1 VEAEMVSYGV
11 ITGGAELMRWA
22 WPTLDQRFSVR
33 HQRETVPAVSASDGS
48 PKIIIGNHR
57 YKANLLQQY
66 PVDLVVVERGAH
78 TKPPTQLQREPWESL
93 VEGTSLAHRPKV
105 ILEVWVANAQLWSKG
120 PMCGASVSRWSRIGY
135 GSQCRL
141 VRATAIGGSI
151 CQSRLVIARV
161 QSARGYEW
169 TWDSLDRDP
178 DLIRPM
184 SNLLTPPGLVNRRLF
199 VPGKSPSSD
208 IPNCQ
213 TDPMPNRV
221 GSLIQTEHG
230 IRRLSIDEVA
240 RGLGVP
246 KGSESGISQLTLERT
261 TSVFLWEYLS
271 GSLQN
276 LRKDPNPCPSVSA
289 TRANTLKV
297 TEVVD
302 TRKGADV
309 PLFSWTPP
317 DLRVGSD
324 WYNKR
329 VANLSRASAGY
340 STSAEIFQDGIRRLA
355 LHRAN
360 YDDEG
365 PAPTWLQLLWWEFPP
380 EHWDDLRLGAR
391 QNFLVPPEP
400 QIHPNAPMDANMT
413 QAAADFVDELLTLG
427 VVRDID
433 EGQRV
438 LTTAPLFVVPKEGQ
452 EGQWRVIADML
463 RGGQNECVG
472 QDPVFLPRVSHMLDQ
487 MYTGGYSAVVD
498 LSKFFYNFPTHPD
511 DRPYLGLL
519 HPITDVLYSYFG
531 LAMGAGNSP
540 ALAGRYGL
548 SFVRLVKERFSEFS
562 GKGRANCYWTGLRDG
577 SFDPKLGYGFILE
590 DATGGSVHIWVWVD
604 DFLIHGPTYA
614 KTARALRFFLDTAVD
629 CGFLFHPK
637 KLILPAQ
644 EVKYCGFLF
653 DTREIPCLRIPV
665 PKRERALAICEY
677 LLDAPLERQWSRLS
691 LAVAAGVLESLSEA
705 TPRRLGHTY
714 LRHFHGVVHPPGI
727 GTGAEPYY
735 TVTSLNADV
744 RRELQWWAQF
754 LLVGEGRL
762 VRPRH
767 AATLIPTFGDG
778 SGTGTGGTFV
788 LPDGPLQMWR
798 GKWKP
803 AVYHFPSVWKE
814 LATLKETLLRLQ
826 QTGDREAAR
835 DTTVFYF
842 TDNSG
847 VYWIALSGSSRSPNL
862 QRLIEEIRLLELDLG
877 CYLQVIH
884 VPGLVLITQ
893 GTDGLSRGIWMS
905 SYHSLMDE
913 ARLTQAIFDPLP
925 FDPDLVREYLPL
937 LSPLCPC
944 SSWQYQVWSDPWE
957 ATRCFDNL
965 TVWFPPPEIARQA
978 LTFTLNLWVERPHTT
993 AALFFVPRVMEGS
1006 WRNLSRYVIEA
1017 GLVFPHLRELRF
1029 PPILPIPIVI
1039 LYLPAHTCSLGDRR
1053 SVDLPPRPPGHRWH
1067 REQAAHMRGLP
1078 PRLLPPG

>member
-1 VEAEMVSYGV
+1 MLFLRCTELGKQGVANSETSDGVVGGIEVRRGAVSVEAEMVSYGV

-276 LRKDPNPCPSVSA
+276 LRKDPSGRSSYQLPMSPPSDQTPGLREQA
-289 TRANTLKV
+289 TTPPFLWA
-297 TEVVD
+297 
-302 TRKGADV
+302 
-309 PLFSWTPP
+309 PP
-317 DLRVGSD
+317 DLSLGSK
-324 WYNKR
+324 WYNQR
-329 VANLSRASAGY
+329 VANLHKASETYTA
-340 STSAEIFQDGIRRLA
+340 STEIFQDGIRRLGV
-355 LHRAN
+355 HRAN
-360 YDDEG
+360 YNAEG
-365 PAPTWLQLLWWEFPP
+365 PAPVWLQLLWWEFPP
-380 EHWDDLRLGAR
+380 EHWESLRTGAR
-391 QNFLVPPEP
+391 QNFLASPESH
-400 QIHPNAPMDANMT
+400 IHPNAPMDADMT
-413 QAAADFVDELLTLG
+413 KAAADFVDELLDLG

-433 EGQRV
+433 EGKVV

-519 HPITDVLYSYFG
+519 HPVTEVLYSYFG

-540 ALAGRYGL
+540 ALAGKYGL
-548 SFVRLVKERFSEFS
+548 AFVRLVKERFSEFS

-577 SFDPKLGYGFILE
+577 SFDPELGYGFILE
-590 DATGGSVHIWVWVD
+590 DATGGCVHIWVWVD
-604 DFLIHGPTYA
+604 DFLLHGPSYE
-614 KTARALRFFLDTAVD
+614 KTARALRFFLDAAVD

-644 EVKYCGFLF
+644 VVKYCGFLF
-653 DTREIPCLRIPV
+653 DSCRIPCLRIPV

-677 LLDAPLERQWSRLS
+677 LLYAPLDQQWSRLS
-691 LAVAAGVLESLSEA
+691 LAVAAG
-705 TPRRLGHTY
+705 Y
-714 LRHFHGVVHPPGI
+714 HGIAYRSHPPSSW
-727 GTGAEPYY
+727 PY
-735 TVTSLNADV
+735 A
-744 RRELQWWAQF
+744 
-754 LLVGEGRL
+754 
-762 VRPRH
+762 
-767 AATLIPTFGDG
+767 
-778 SGTGTGGTFV
+778 
-788 LPDGPLQMWR
+788 
-798 GKWKP
+798 P
-803 AVYHFPSVWKE
+803 A
-814 LATLKETLLRLQ
+814 
-826 QTGDREAAR
+826 
-835 DTTVFYF
+835 
-842 TDNSG
+842 
-847 VYWIALSGSSRSPNL
+847 ALSF
-862 QRLIEEIRLLELDLG
+862 
-877 CYLQVIH
+877 
-884 VPGLVLITQ
+884 
-893 GTDGLSRGIWMS
+893 RG
-905 SYHSLMDE
+905 
-913 ARLTQAIFDPLP
+913 A
-925 FDPDLVREYLPL
+925 
-937 LSPLCPC
+937 
-944 SSWQYQVWSDPWE
+944 
-957 ATRCFDNL
+957 
-965 TVWFPPPEIARQA
+965 
-978 LTFTLNLWVERPHTT
+978 
-993 AALFFVPRVMEGS
+993 
-1006 WRNLSRYVIEA
+1006 
-1017 GLVFPHLRELRF
+1017 
-1029 PPILPIPIVI
+1029 
-1039 LYLPAHTCSLGDRR
+1039 
-1053 SVDLPPRPPGHRWH
+1053 PPGHWYRSC
-1067 REQAAHMRGLP
+1067 P
-1078 PRLLPPG
+1078 LLYGNYPQ